1 MVLCEVA
8 SWAGESCAVALEISL
23 NDCPVMKCHKSIT
36 ITENTVKI
44 AQRFA
49 SADELCKGHFGKL
62 GQRWVLSLAL

>member
-1 MVLCEVA
+1 
-8 SWAGESCAVALEISL
+8 
-23 NDCPVMKCHKSIT
+23 MKCHKSIT

>member
-1 MVLCEVA
+1 
-8 SWAGESCAVALEISL
+8 
-23 NDCPVMKCHKSIT
+23 MKCHKSIT

-62 GQRWVLSLAL
+62 GQRWVLSLANNERFSPPFPLPLSFKALHHLCDIMR